1 MLRVTI
7 ELIPGGFSAIR
18 KTIGSMRISN
28 ASNLAE
34 VSDYNIDVMEGAN
47 PLTGSPPRSGSSVVV
62 AHARAQSV

>member
-7 ELIPGGFSAIR
+7 ELIPGGFSPMR

-34 VSDYNIDVMEGAN
+34 VSDYKVDVMEGAN
-47 PLTGSPPRSGSSVVV
+47 PSSVVV
-62 AHARAQSV
+62 VHLRSASNTP